1 MNRLG
6 RENLLGQFTKID
18 MSTCE
23 YSLANKTIRN
33 PFEKGTRAEAPIQLI
48 HFDIYGPMSIRARYG
63 VLYFITFIDD
73 FAHCGHVYM
82 ISHKLETLYCL
93 KHYINLVE
101 NQLDKII
108 KT

>member
-6 RENLLGQFTKID
+6 RENLRGQFTKID
-18 MSTCE
+18 ILPCE
-23 YSLANKTIRN
+23 YSLANKTIRK

-48 HFDIYGPMSIRARYG
+48 HFDIYGPMSIKARYG

-73 FAHCGHVYM
+73 CTHCGHVYM
-82 ISHKLETLYCL
+82 ISHKLETLYCF
-93 KHYINLVE
+93 KHYINLIE
-101 NQLDKII
+101 NQLDKMI